1 MAVAQSGTTGS
12 LDLEIHDPALSVTNV
27 QFAKKAD
34 AGSYGSLATT
44 WDRSTGTIGASVD
57 LTRGEDITLTSK
69 HAVSIRWVVTYTDD
83 AGGSRTLEGAH
94 SFDSDLIAEV
104 TNIGVAFNANGEAVV
119 SATGDEDAAD
129 LYVTVSDG
137 SAPADPTAGT
147 NDGSISGRTG
157 TVDTGVKIT
166 TGSEAFVRVVAA
178 DSGGTLGPVVQTR
191 QERRLGPFHK
201 DTTARSASGTTETTL
216 ATITIPGGK
225 LGLNGTALLTMWFS
239 VLNATSTVTIRAYL
253 EGDQIISKTLPAGL
267 AVTAHGNIQL
277 SANNA
282 DDEQVSRAFL
292 MWPGTV
298 ETASLADGDHAA
310 DSTAD
315 MDITITG
322 QKANAGDIL
331 TLVTSLMQYA
341 GTN

>member
-1 MAVAQSGTTGS
+1 
-12 LDLEIHDPALSVTNV
+12 
-27 QFAKKAD
+27 
-34 AGSYGSLATT
+34 
-44 WDRSTGTIGASVD
+44 
-57 LTRGEDITLTSK
+57 
-69 HAVSIRWVVTYTDD
+69 
-83 AGGSRTLEGAH
+83 
-94 SFDSDLIAEV
+94 
-104 TNIGVAFNANGEAVV
+104 
-119 SATGDEDAAD
+119 
-129 LYVTVSDG
+129 
-137 SAPADPTAGT
+137 
-147 NDGSISGRTG
+147 
-157 TVDTGVKIT
+157 
-166 TGSEAFVRVVAA
+166 
-178 DSGGTLGPVVQTR
+178 
-191 QERRLGPFHK
+191 
-201 DTTARSASGTTETTL
+201 
-216 ATITIPGGK
+216 
-225 LGLNGTALLTMWFS
+225 MWFS